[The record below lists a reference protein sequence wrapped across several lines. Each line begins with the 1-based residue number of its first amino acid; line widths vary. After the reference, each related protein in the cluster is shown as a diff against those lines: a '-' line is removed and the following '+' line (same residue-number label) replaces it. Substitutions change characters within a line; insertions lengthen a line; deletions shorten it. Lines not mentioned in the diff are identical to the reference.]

1 MIGIKHLRW
10 FELLLCVKMMAGGGL
25 SAARVEELEQKRA
38 EFGLSEAAAQ
48 KIIKGAQNKQ
58 LIDNMNVSLH
68 IQSSQQYYSLPY
80 ASMNK
85 YN

>member
-1 MIGIKHLRW
+1 MIGIKHHRW

-58 LIDNMNVSLH
+58 LIDNMNVSLR
-68 IQSSQQYYSLPY
+68 SKSQQYHSLPY
-80 ASMNK
+80 ASINV